1 MHVGAFMLVMAEIF
15 SGLASMPR
23 WLMMKPSSLPDG
35 TPKTHLFGFELPSVL
50 PQGCESLFKIG
61 DERVGV
67 SSLDDHV
74 IHVSFDVLVE
84 LPLETGLDSSLVGS
98 ADVLQPK
105 GHGCVAVRAK
115 RGDERGLLLVFFL
128 DCDLVV
134 PGVAVEEAEQVAARR
149 GVDDL
154 INPRQPEGVLGA
166 VLVEVGVVGAH
177 PPLVRVLLADEDGV
191 GEPLRMEDFSDEAR
205 RE

>member
-1 MHVGAFMLVMAEIF
+1 MHVGAFMLVMAEIL
-15 SGLASMPR
+15 GLASMPR

-35 TPKTHLFGFELPSVL
+35 TPKTHLFGFELPAVL
-50 PQGCESLFKIG
+50 SQGCESLFKIG

-67 SSLDDHV
+67 SGLHDHV
-74 IHVSFDVLVE
+74 MHVGFDILVE
-84 LPLETGLDSSLVGS
+84 LPLEAGLDSSLIGR
-98 ADVLQPK
+98 AGVLQPE
-105 GHGCVAVRAK
+105 GHGRVAVHAK

-134 PGVAVEEAEQVAARR
+134 PEVAVEEAEQVAAHC
-149 GVDDL
+149 GVNDL
-154 INPRQPEGVLGA
+154 VYPWQPEGVLVA
-166 VLVEVGVVGAH
+166 VLVEVGLVDAH

-191 GEPLRMEDFSDEAR
+191 GEPLRMEDFSDEAS

>member
-1 MHVGAFMLVMAEIF
+1 VV
-15 SGLASMPR
+15 LA
-23 WLMMKPSSLPDG
+23 
-35 TPKTHLFGFELPSVL
+35 
-50 PQGCESLFKIG
+50 QGCESLFEVV
-61 DERVGV
+61 DEGTGV
-67 SSLDDHV
+67 SGLDDHV
-74 IHVSFDVLVE
+74 IHIGFDVLVE
-84 LPLETGLDSSLVGS
+84 LPLEEGLDSSLIGG
-98 ADVLQPK
+98 AGVLQPE
-105 GHGCVAVRAK
+105 GHGRVVVCAK

-128 DCDLVV
+128 DRDLVV

-166 VLVEVGVVGAH
+166 VFVEIGVVNTY

-191 GEPLRMEDFSDEAR
+191 GEPLKMEDFSDEAS